1 MARADNRD
9 ECSVLLTV
17 NGERR
22 ELPSEPTILG
32 LLATMNLQPETTI
45 VERNGTVVDR
55 AQYAAVQLAEGDTIE
70 LVRMVGGG

>member
-1 MARADNRD
+1 MHI
-9 ECSVLLTV
+9 SV

-22 ELPSEPTILG
+22 ETPDNSTVSA
-32 LLATMNLQPETTI
+32 LLATMNLRPETTI
-45 VERNGTVVDR
+45 VERNGAVVDR